1 MATVIV
7 VDYDP
12 EWPRAYGRLRDHVWP
27 IVSDLALRVE
37 HVGSTSVPGLASKP
51 IIDMSIVV
59 ACSSQI
65 AGAIER
71 LGAVGYEHRGDLG
84 IEGREAFKS
93 PPGPIRHHLYLC
105 PEGSLGL
112 DNQLA
117 VRDYL
122 RLNWDMVQAYS
133 NLKVWLA
140 EQFPDDIDEYVAGK
154 SDFIQGILRAQ
165 GFSDDRLSKIASAN
179 KIKPPSKSQDSSHAE

>member
-12 EWPRAYGRLRDHVWP
+12 EWPRAYGTLRDQVWP
-27 IVSDLALRVE
+27 IVSDLALRIE

-65 AGAIER
+65 AGAVER
-71 LGAVGYEHRGDLG
+71 LSGIGYEHQGELG

-93 PPGPIRHHLYLC
+93 PSGPIRHHLYLC

-122 RLNWDMVQAYS
+122 RAHPDMVQAYGD
-133 NLKVWLA
+133 LKERLA
-140 EQFPDDIDEYVAGK
+140 MQFPHDMDQYVAGK
-154 SDFIQGILRAQ
+154 SDLIQGILRAQ
-165 GFSDDRLSKIASAN
+165 GFSDDRLSRIAGAN
-179 KIKPPSKSQDSSHAE
+179 MIRPPSKSQDCFHAE